1 MTRYMNR
8 FRIALLVVTAAL
20 AACEKNTVQTLP
32 FEPPQNTRIKF
43 FNFGVPPAPQVNF
56 YADAIKMTAVPSGTG
71 VEANTGVAY
80 GGAGNGGVCL
90 SIAKETH
97 TLTGRIAA
105 ATDKDLPIATV
116 TGSLADGKFY
126 SFYQSGF
133 YNTTAKTID
142 AFLIEDPV
150 TAPADYTVASVRF
163 VNAIANAA
171 HPLNLYARATIGDTV
186 TLVPL
191 SAPVTYQGVGT
202 FTTLPQGVY
211 NLSARYTD
219 STTDKFSRASVS
231 FFRGRFYTIS
241 AFGDIT
247 LFASTTAATRPQLDN
262 TVNQR

>member
-1 MTRYMNR
+1 MTRHMNR
-8 FRIALLVVTAAL
+8 YRLAALLLVAAL

-43 FNFGVPPAPQVNF
+43 FNFGVNAPQVNF
-56 YADAIKMTAVPSGTG
+56 YADAIKMTAVQSGTG

-80 GGAGNGGVCL
+80 GGAGDGGVYL
-90 SIAKETH
+90 SIAPGSH

-116 TGSLADGKFY
+116 NASLDDGKFY
-126 SFYQSGF
+126 SLYQSGF

-142 AFLIEDPV
+142 AFVIEDPV

-163 VNAIANAA
+163 VNAISNAA
-171 HPLNLYARATIGDTV
+171 NPLKLYARATTGDTV
-186 TLVPL
+186 TLVPI
-191 SAPVTYQGVGT
+191 SASQVYKGAGP

-211 NLSARYTD
+211 NLYARYTD
-219 STTDKFSRASVS
+219 STTDKFSRASIS
-231 FFRGRFYTIS
+231 FFAGRFYTIT

-247 LFASTTAATRPQLDN
+247 VTSTTAATRPQLDN

>member
-43 FNFGVPPAPQVNF
+43 FNFGVNAPQVNF
-56 YADAIKMTAVPSGTG
+56 YADAIKMTAVQSGTG

-80 GGAGNGGVCL
+80 GGAGDGGVYL
-90 SIAKETH
+90 SIAAGSH
-97 TLTGRIAA
+97 ALTGRIAA

-116 TGSLADGKFY
+116 TASLADGKFY

-171 HPLNLYARATIGDTV
+171 HPLNLYARATIGDTL

-191 SAPVTYQGVGT
+191 SAPVPYQGVGT

-247 LFASTTAATRPQLDN
+247 VTSTTAATRPQLDN

>member
-1 MTRYMNR
+1 MTRHMNPY
-8 FRIALLVVTAAL
+8 RIAALVLVTAAL

-32 FEPPQNTRIKF
+32 FEPPQTTRIKF
-43 FNFGVPPAPQVNF
+43 FNFGVNAPQVNF
-56 YADAIKMTAVPSGTG
+56 YADAIKMTAVQSGTG

-80 GGAGNGGVCL
+80 GGAGDGGVYL
-90 SIAKETH
+90 SIAAGSH
-97 TLTGRIAA
+97 ALTG
-105 ATDKDLPIATV
+105 PIAMV
-116 TGSLADGKFY
+116 TASLADGKFY
-126 SFYQSGF
+126 SFYLSGF

-171 HPLNLYARATIGDTV
+171 HPLNLYARATIGDTL

-191 SAPVTYQGVGT
+191 SAPVPYQGVGT

-247 LFASTTAATRPQLDN
+247 VTSTTAATRPQLDN

>member
-1 MTRYMNR
+1 MTRHMNPY
-8 FRIALLVVTAAL
+8 RIAALVLVTAAL

-43 FNFGVPPAPQVNF
+43 FNFGVNAPQVNF
-56 YADAIKMTAVPSGTG
+56 YADAIKMTAVQSGTG

-80 GGAGNGGVCL
+80 GGAGNGGVYL
-90 SIAKETH
+90 SIAPGSH

-116 TGSLADGKFY
+116 NASLEDGKFY

-142 AFLIEDPV
+142 AFVIEDPV

-163 VNAIANAA
+163 VNAISNAA
-171 HPLNLYARATIGDTV
+171 YPLTLFARATVGDTV

-191 SAPVTYQGVGT
+191 SAPVAYKGVGT
-202 FTTLPQGVY
+202 FTTLPMGVY
-211 NLSARYTD
+211 NLYARYTD
-219 STTDKFSRASVS
+219 STTDKITRTGVS
-231 FFRGRFYTIS
+231 FFRGRFYTVS

-247 LFASTTAATRPQLDN
+247 LFASTTATNRPQLDN